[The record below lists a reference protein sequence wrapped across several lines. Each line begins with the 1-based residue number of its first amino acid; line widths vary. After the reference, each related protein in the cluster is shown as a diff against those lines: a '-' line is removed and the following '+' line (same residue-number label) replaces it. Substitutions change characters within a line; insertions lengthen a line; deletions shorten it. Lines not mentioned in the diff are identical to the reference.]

1 MYRNRIEGNWKQLKG
16 KMREKWGELTD
27 DQLDV
32 MNGRREQLAGKLQE
46 VYSISRDEA
55 DQLINDFA
63 ASLHDYE
70 NESEVYHEVPVKARR
85 RY

>member
-32 MNGRREQLAGKLQE
+32 MDGRREQLAGKLQE
-46 VYSISRDEA
+46 LYGISRDEA
-55 DQLINDFA
+55 DRLINDFA
-63 ASLHDYE
+63 ASLHDHE
-70 NESEVYHEVPVKARR
+70 DESEVYHKMPSKTRR
-85 RY
+85 R

>member
-32 MNGRREQLAGKLQE
+32 MDGRREQLAGKLQE
-46 VYSISRDEA
+46 LYGISRDEA

-63 ASLHDYE
+63 ASLHDHKD
-70 NESEVYHEVPVKARR
+70 ESEVHPEMPAKTRR
-85 RY
+85 R